1 MIFRNSLD
9 AEELPALYE
18 IEKGCF
24 QAPFLWTRTTFNK
37 SLLTAAKKNN
47 VWIAE
52 ESGKVL
58 GFLLADKEFGKGYI
72 DTVDVSP
79 KARGKGISTKLIGL
93 YEAAAKKRGLT
104 EVKLEVNTDN
114 PAQILYF
121 KLGYRVVAF
130 RRNYY
135 KLNYH
140 ALTMSKKLA

>member
-1 MIFRNSLD
+1 MTFRNSLD

-52 ESGKVL
+52 EN
-58 GFLLADKEFGKGYI
+58 GKGYI

-79 KARGKGISTKLIGL
+79 KARGKGIATKLIGL
-93 YEAAAKKRGLT
+93 YETAAKKRGLT
-104 EVKLEVNTDN
+104 EIKLEVSTDN

-140 ALTMSKKLA
+140 ALTMAKKL